1 MTPRPDPGKPPS
13 AARVWLAG
21 MGPLLL
27 VGAMTWW
34 FLSSGVAWLR
44 LGGVPIEKL
53 AIERV
58 LFRPQEI
65 VLKVRNE
72 GPGPLS
78 VGQLLVNDAIWD
90 FSITPGREIGRMKG
104 ATLSIP
110 YDWLPGEPYVF
121 TIVSGTGLKHSRT
134 VELATMTP
142 SASPRSFLVFGV
154 LGAYV
159 GVIPVFL
166 GLLWLPFL
174 RAMPRTWMDF
184 WLSLTIG
191 LLLFLGVDTLK
202 ESIDILG
209 RVAAYWNGVMLVA
222 LGVVGAFFSLN
233 GVGRVLTARSGTA
246 GTGASA
252 RPSGMA
258 LATLIAI
265 GIGLHNLGEGLAIG
279 AAYTLGEVALGSFLI
294 VGFTLHNT
302 TEGLAILSPLVGGK
316 ASLRDLGILG
326 LLGGGPTIIGAW
338 AGAFTYSDPLSLVFL
353 GIGAGAIFQVVRV
366 LARGRAEGGE
376 SVIESLS
383 RPQNAAG
390 LLAGFI
396 IMYATSLLVAG

>member
-1 MTPRPDPGKPPS
+1 MTPRRRQEQAPGPS

-21 MGPLLL
+21 LGPLLL

-44 LGGVPIEKL
+44 LGSVPIEKL
-53 AIERV
+53 AIERII
-58 LFRPQEI
+58 FRPQEV
-65 VLKVRNE
+65 VLKVRNV

-78 VGQLLVNDAIWD
+78 VGQLLVNDAMWD
-90 FSITPGREIGRMKG
+90 FSITPGRELGRMKG
-104 ATLSIP
+104 ATLSIA
-110 YDWLPGEPYVF
+110 YDWLQGEPYVF
-121 TIVSGTGLKHSRT
+121 TIVSGTGLRHTRH
-134 VELATMTP
+134 VEIATMTP
-142 SASPRSFLVFGV
+142 VASPRSFLLFGA

-159 GVIPVFL
+159 GLIPVFL

-174 RAMPRTWMDF
+174 RAMPRAWMDF

-202 ESIDILG
+202 ESFEILG
-209 RVAAYWNGVMLVA
+209 RVPQYWNGVMLVA

-233 GVGRVLTARSGTA
+233 GIGRALAGSASGS
-246 GTGASA
+246 GALA
-252 RPSGMA
+252 RPSGMGLA
-258 LATLIAI
+258 LLIAI

-316 ASLRDLGILG
+316 ANFRDLAILG
-326 LLGGGPTIIGAW
+326 LLGGGPTILGAW
-338 AGAFTYSDPLSLVFL
+338 AGAFTYSDPLSLAFL

-376 SVIESLS
+376 PVIESLS
-383 RPQNAAG
+383 RPRNAAG

-396 IMYATSLLVAG
+396 VMYATSLLVTG

>member
-1 MTPRPDPGKPPS
+1 
-13 AARVWLAG
+13 
-21 MGPLLL
+21 
-27 VGAMTWW
+27 
-34 FLSSGVAWLR
+34 
-44 LGGVPIEKL
+44 
-53 AIERV
+53 
-58 LFRPQEI
+58 
-65 VLKVRNE
+65 
-72 GPGPLS
+72 
-78 VGQLLVNDAIWD
+78 
-90 FSITPGREIGRMKG
+90 
-104 ATLSIP
+104 
-110 YDWLPGEPYVF
+110 
-121 TIVSGTGLKHSRT
+121 
-134 VELATMTP
+134 
-142 SASPRSFLVFGV
+142 V

-202 ESIDILG
+202 ESIEILG

-222 LGVVGAFFSLN
+222 LGVVGAFFALN
-233 GVGRVLTARSGTA
+233 GVGRVMAGSTRSGA
-246 GTGASA
+246 GAPA

-326 LLGGGPTIIGAW
+326 LLGGGPTILGAW
-338 AGAFTYSDPLSLVFL
+338 VGAFTYSDPLSLLFL

-390 LLAGFI
+390 LLAGFLV
-396 IMYATSLLVAG
+396 MYATSLLVAG